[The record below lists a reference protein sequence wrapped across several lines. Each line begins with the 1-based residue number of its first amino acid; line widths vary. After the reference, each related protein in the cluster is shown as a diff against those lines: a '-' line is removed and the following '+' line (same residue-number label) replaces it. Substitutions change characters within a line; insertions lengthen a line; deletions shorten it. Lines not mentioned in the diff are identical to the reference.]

1 MSTRRTIPALAAVL
15 ALALSVA
22 ACGGNDNDNT
32 GGGSSSSATTT
43 SEGQAAVIKH
53 NDANAKVSLTVGSK
67 NFTEQKVLGEIY
79 AQAFRAAGYNVKTAL
94 NLGDEKTAL
103 KAVKDGQISGYPE
116 YTGTALL
123 SFLKVPAAEL
133 PKDSNDAYEQVKAGM
148 AKQGIEAFPPTPFT
162 SSNEVGLLKK
172 KATELGVTKISDLK
186 SKASQLTLYGSP
198 ECRTRRDCLLGL
210 EEVYGLKFKKFTPVD
225 VDQRHEVLTSGQA
238 DVSIVF
244 TTDPQIK
251 RNDEVLLED
260 DKGMFPPYNST
271 FLMKQSVA
279 DKAGPDLAA
288 TIDAVNKNLTADV
301 MQELNARVDLD
312 KDTPE
317 QAAQAYLKQFKLIPA

>member
-1 MSTRRTIPALAAVL
+1 MSTRRIIPAFAAVL
-15 ALALSVA
+15 ALALGAA
-22 ACGGNDNDNT
+22 ACGSDDN
-32 GGGSSSSATTT
+32 GGSTSSTSSTSSAQSAAIT
-43 SEGQAAVIKH
+43 S
-53 NDANAKVSLTVGSK
+53 NSANAKTTITVGSK
-67 NFTEQKVLGEIY
+67 NFTEQKVLGEVY
-79 AQAFRAAGYNVKTAL
+79 AQAFRAAGYTVKTAL

-103 KAVKDGQISGYPE
+103 AAVKSGQISGYPE

-123 SFLKVPAAEL
+123 SFLDVPAAKL
-133 PKDSNDAYEQVKAGM
+133 PSDPTAAYDQVKAGL
-148 AKQGIEAFPPTPFT
+148 AKEGIEAFPPTPFT
-162 SSNEVGLLKK
+162 SSNEVGLLKSEADK
-172 KATELGVTKISDLK
+172 LGVTKISDLK
-186 SKASQLTLYGSP
+186 SKASKLTLYGSP

-210 EEVYGLKFKKFTPVD
+210 EEVYGLKFKKFVPVNI
-225 VDQRHEVLTSGQA
+225 DQRHEVLTSKQA
-238 DVSIVF
+238 DLSIVF

-251 RNDEVLLED
+251 RNDEVLLQD

-279 DKAGPDLAA
+279 DAAGPDLAK
-288 TIDAVNKNLTADV
+288 TIDLVNKNLTADV

>member
-1 MSTRRTIPALAAVL
+1 MSSRRIIPALAAVL
-15 ALALSVA
+15 ALALGVA
-22 ACGGNDNDNT
+22 ACGGSDS
-32 GGGSSSSATTT
+32 GGSSTSSSAPAST
-43 SEGQAAVIKH
+43 SASSAAIKK
-53 NDANAKVSLTVGSK
+53 NDANAKTTITVGSK
-67 NFTEQKVLGEIY
+67 NFTEQKVLGEVY
-79 AQAFRAAGYNVKTAL
+79 AQAFQAAGYTVKTAL

-123 SFLKVPAAEL
+123 SFLDVSAAKLPSDPAA
-133 PKDSNDAYEQVKAGM
+133 AYDQVKAGM
-148 AKQGIEAFPPTPFT
+148 AKEGIQAFPPTPFT
-162 SSNEVGLLKK
+162 SSNEVGLLKGEAEK
-172 KATELGVTKISDLK
+172 LGVTNISDLK

-210 EEVYGLKFKKFTPVD
+210 EQVYGLKFKKFVPVNI
-225 VDQRHEVLTSGQA
+225 DQRHEVLTSHQA
-238 DVSIVF
+238 DLSIVF

-251 RNDEVLLED
+251 RNNEVLLKD

-279 DKAGPDLAA
+279 SAAGPDLAT
-288 TIDAVNKNLTADV
+288 TIDLVNKNLNADV

-312 KDTPE
+312 KDTPQ
-317 QAAQAYLKQFKLIPA
+317 QAAQAYLKQFKLIP

>member
-1 MSTRRTIPALAAVL
+1 MSTRRIIPALAAVL
-15 ALALSVA
+15 ALALGVA
-22 ACGGNDNDNT
+22 ACGSDNNSS
-32 GGGSSSSATTT
+32 GGSSSSSTPST
-43 SEGQAAVIKH
+43 SGGTAAIKR
-53 NDANAKVSLTVGSK
+53 NAANAKTTLTVGSK

-79 AQAFRAAGYNVKTAL
+79 AQAFRAAGYTVKTAL

-103 KAVKDGQISGYPE
+103 KAVNTDQISGYPE

-123 SFLKVPAAEL
+123 SFLKVPAKKL
-133 PKDSNDAYEQVKAGM
+133 PHDAGAAYDQVKAGL
-148 AKQGIEAFPPTPFT
+148 AKEGIEAFPPTPFT

-172 KATELGVTKISDLK
+172 KADQLGVTKISDLK
-186 SKASQLTLYGSP
+186 AKAGTLTLYGSP
-198 ECRTRRDCLLGL
+198 ECRTRLDCLLGL
-210 EEVYGLKFKKFTPVD
+210 EQVYGLKFKKFVPVD
-225 VDQRHEVLTSGQA
+225 IDQRHEVLTSGQA

-251 RNDEVLLED
+251 RNNEVLLED

-271 FLMKQSVA
+271 FLMKKATA
-279 DKAGPDLAA
+279 DAAGPDLAT
-288 TIDAVNKNLTADV
+288 TIDVVNKNLTADV

-317 QAAQAYLKQFKLIPA
+317 QAAQAYLKQFKLIPS

>member
-1 MSTRRTIPALAAVL
+1 MSTRRLIPAFAAVL
-15 ALALSVA
+15 ALALGAA
-22 ACGGNDNDNT
+22 ACGSDDDGA
-32 GGGSSSSATTT
+32 GSTSTSPATSSEQSAAIT
-43 SEGQAAVIKH
+43 S
-53 NDANAKVSLTVGSK
+53 NSANAKTTITVGSK
-67 NFTEQKVLGEIY
+67 NFTEQKVLGEVY
-79 AQAFRAAGYNVKTAL
+79 AQAFRAAGYTVETAL

-103 KAVKDGQISGYPE
+103 AALKSGQISGYPE

-123 SFLKVPAAEL
+123 SFLDVPAAKL
-133 PKDSNDAYEQVKAGM
+133 PSDEAAAYDQVKAGM

-162 SSNEVGLLKK
+162 SSNEVGLLK
-172 KATELGVTKISDLK
+172 TEADKLGVTKISDLK
-186 SKASQLTLYGSP
+186 SKASDLTLYGSP

-210 EEVYGLKFKKFTPVD
+210 EQVYGLKFKKFTPVNI
-225 VDQRHEVLTSGQA
+225 DQRHEVLTSHQA
-238 DVSIVF
+238 DLSIVF

-271 FLMKQSVA
+271 FLMKKSVA
-279 DKAGPDLAA
+279 DAAGPDLAK
-288 TIDAVNKNLTADV
+288 TLDLVNKNLTADV

>member
-15 ALALSVA
+15 ALALGAA
-22 ACGGNDNDNT
+22 ACGGSDN
-32 GGGSSSSATTT
+32 GGTSTSSTASGSASSA
-43 SEGQAAVIKH
+43 AIKK
-53 NDANAKVSLTVGSK
+53 NDANAKTTITVGSK
-67 NFTEQKVLGEIY
+67 NFTEQKVLGEVY
-79 AQAFRAAGYNVKTAL
+79 AEAFKAAGYTVKTAL

-103 KAVKDGQISGYPE
+103 KALKSNQISGYPE

-123 SFLKVPAAEL
+123 SFLDVPAAKL
-133 PKDSNDAYEQVKAGM
+133 PHDATDAYDQVKAGM

-162 SSNEVGLLKK
+162 SSNEVGLLK
-172 KATELGVTKISDLK
+172 TEADKLGVTKISDLK
-186 SKASQLTLYGSP
+186 SKAGQLTLYGSP

-210 EEVYGLKFKKFTPVD
+210 EQVYGLKFKKFVPVNI
-225 VDQRHEVLTSGQA
+225 DQRHQVLTSHQA

-251 RNDEVLLED
+251 RNNEVLLQD

-271 FLMKQSVA
+271 FLMKQSTA
-279 DKAGPDLAA
+279 SSAGPDLAK
-288 TIDAVNKNLTADV
+288 TIDLVNKNLTADV

-317 QAAQAYLKQFKLIPA
+317 QAAQAYLKQFKLIP

>member
-1 MSTRRTIPALAAVL
+1 MSTRHAIPAFAAVL
-15 ALALSVA
+15 ALALGVA
-22 ACGGNDNDNT
+22 ACGGSGD
-32 GGGSSSSATTT
+32 GGSSTSSTASGSSSA
-43 SEGQAAVIKH
+43 AIKK
-53 NDANAKVSLTVGSK
+53 NSANAKTTITVGSK
-67 NFTEQKVLGEIY
+67 NFTEQKVLGEVY
-79 AQAFRAAGYNVKTAL
+79 AQAFRAAGYTVKTAL

-123 SFLKVPAAEL
+123 SFLNVPASKL
-133 PKDSNDAYEQVKAGM
+133 PNDATEAYDDVKSGM
-148 AKQGIEAFPPTPFT
+148 QKQGIEAFPPTPFT
-162 SSNEVGLLKK
+162 SSNEVGLLKPEADK
-172 KATELGVTKISDLK
+172 LGVTKISDLK
-186 SKASQLTLYGSP
+186 SKAGQLTLYGSP

-210 EEVYGLKFKKFTPVD
+210 EQVYGLKFKKFVPVN
-225 VDQRHEVLTSGQA
+225 VDQRHQVLTSHQA

-251 RNDEVLLED
+251 RNNEVLLED

-279 DKAGPDLAA
+279 GSAGPDLAK
-288 TIDAVNKNLTADV
+288 TIDLVNKNLTADV

-317 QAAQAYLKQFKLIPA
+317 QAAQAYLKQFKLIA

>member
-1 MSTRRTIPALAAVL
+1 MSTRRIIPAFAAVL
-15 ALALSVA
+15 ALALGAA
-22 ACGGNDNDNT
+22 ACGSDDN
-32 GGGSSSSATTT
+32 GGSTSSTASTSSAQSAAIT
-43 SEGQAAVIKH
+43 SNG
-53 NDANAKVSLTVGSK
+53 ANAKTTLTVGSK

-79 AQAFRAAGYNVKTAL
+79 AQAFKAAGYTVKTAL

-103 KAVKDGQISGYPE
+103 AAVKSGQISGYPE

-123 SFLKVPAAEL
+123 SFLNVPAAKL
-133 PKDSNDAYEQVKAGM
+133 PSDPTAAYDQVKAGL
-148 AKQGIEAFPPTPFT
+148 AKEGIEAFPPTPFT
-162 SSNEVGLLKK
+162 SSNEVGLLK
-172 KATELGVTKISDLK
+172 TEADKLGVTKISDLK
-186 SKASQLTLYGSP
+186 SKASKLTLYGSP

-210 EEVYGLKFKKFTPVD
+210 EQVYGLKFKKFVPVNI
-225 VDQRHEVLTSGQA
+225 DQRHEVLTSKQA
-238 DVSIVF
+238 DLSIVF

-251 RNDEVLLED
+251 RNDEVLLQD

-279 DKAGPDLAA
+279 DAAGPDLAK
-288 TIDAVNKNLTADV
+288 TIDLVNKNLTADV